1 MKIKLIF
8 ITAAIICTILTIIIS
23 AVVIHDTF
31 LTSALIGIAAA
42 LIYILVVHKSKF
54 TTPRILICDLDGTI
68 IKTLSGKTFP
78 EDCNDW
84 QFRTEVIEA
93 IRNYAPTAI
102 HIISNQGG
110 IEKGF
115 VQEEEF
121 LNKMITITNQ
131 MKADFGIPVTF
142 DYCQTNN
149 PYDAY
154 RKPNP
159 GKITTYLFYKS
170 ASESDC
176 LRIGDATGLPGQ
188 FSDSDLRC
196 AQNAGVMYQ
205 DVDDFIRQYNPRT

>member
-8 ITAAIICTILTIIIS
+8 IP
-23 AVVIHDTF
+23 
-31 LTSALIGIAAA
+31 AAA
-42 LIYILVVHKSKF
+42 LCIIYGIILAALSLYTNVWISIIVCAVSVIFIFLIASQHNK
-54 TTPRILICDLDGTI
+54 PRVLFCDLDGTL

-110 IEKGF
+110 IEKGYVTHCDF
-115 VQEEEF
+115 I
-121 LNKMITITNQ
+121 NKMFRITTE
-131 MKADFGIPVTF
+131 MKEILGIPVTF
-142 DYCQTNN
+142 DYCPYNDTGN
-149 PYDAY
+149 PY

-159 GKITTYLFYKS
+159 GMITQYFYYNDNEDPS
-170 ASESDC
+170 HC
-176 LRIGDATGLPGQ
+176 LMIGDASGRPGQ

-196 AQNAGVMYQ
+196 ADNAGVPYL
-205 DVDDFIRQYNPRT
+205 DVEDFVLQYSKG